1 MSRSEG
7 LSVFFSRAK
16 SCGSHFVSQPLY
28 SALKTPFLWSGLR
41 QRLADA
47 GLCGAI
53 SGLEFS
59 DVTAAAAKRERSGH
73 QQQASWL
80 TAANVSYGPPPL
92 SHF

>member
-1 MSRSEG
+1 MCREVKAY
-7 LSVFFSRAK
+7 LYVFFQGHKAAAPTSFLSR
-16 SCGSHFVSQPLY
+16 CIQ
-28 SALKTPFLWSGLR
+28 TPFLWSGLR

-59 DVTAAAAKRERSGH
+59 DVTAAERERSGH

>member
-7 LSVFFSRAK
+7 LSVCFFSRAQ

-28 SALKTPFLWSGLR
+28 SVLRLLWSGLR

-59 DVTAAAAKRERSGH
+59 DVTAAERERSGH

>member
-1 MSRSEG
+1 MCREVKAY
-7 LSVFFSRAK
+7 LYVFFQGHKAAA
-16 SCGSHFVSQPLY
+16 PLRF
-28 SALKTPFLWSGLR
+28 SAAVFSTKTPFLWSGLR

-59 DVTAAAAKRERSGH
+59 DVTAAERERSGH

>member
-7 LSVFFSRAK
+7 LSVFFSRAQ
-16 SCGSHFVSQPLY
+16 SCGSHFVSQPL
-28 SALKTPFLWSGLR
+28 TPFLWSGLR

-59 DVTAAAAKRERSGH
+59 DVTAAERERSGH

-92 SHF
+92 SHV